1 MKTWQKTSKI
11 IIALLTSVVIVALI
25 FSGCNYIKIKHTVL
39 PDGFTVTAHTG
50 CEETEDNSL
59 DSIRKGYES
68 GADIVEFDL
77 NFTSDGKAVLSH
89 DEPQSSCVT
98 LDEAFALIAELP
110 DLRVN
115 VDCKSV
121 ANLKVVTELAQKH
134 GISNRIF
141 YTGIREEDVKVVKEQ
156 TPHITYWL
164 NFDVDVEKNTDEE
177 YLLSLAKKTREVGAV
192 GININYKTCSK
203 QLVDVFHREGL
214 LISIWTV
221 NKKLDMIK
229 TVPLC
234 ADNITTRH
242 PSQLVEI
249 VELNKGNQ

>member
-1 MKTWQKTSKI
+1 MKVWQKVTKI
-11 IIALLTSVVIVALI
+11 IIALLTSLVIVALI
-25 FSGCNYIKIKHTVL
+25 FSGYNYLKIKHVVL
-39 PDGFTVTAHTG
+39 PDSFTVTAHTG

-77 NFTSDGKAVLSH
+77 NFTSDGEAVLSH
-89 DEPQSSCVT
+89 DEPHSGCVT
-98 LDEAFALIAELP
+98 LDEAFALITDLP
-110 DLRVN
+110 DLKVN

-134 GISNRIF
+134 GISDRIF
-141 YTGIREEDVKVVKEQ
+141 YTGIREEDVKAVREQ
-156 TPHITYWL
+156 TPDIAYWL

-177 YLLSLAKKTREVGAV
+177 YLISLAKKTREVGAV
-192 GININYKTCSK
+192 GINMNYENCSK
-203 QLVDVFHREGL
+203 QLIDVFHREGL
-214 LISIWTV
+214 LVSIWTV
-221 NKKLDMIK
+221 NKKFDMIK
-229 TVPLC
+229 TIPFC

-249 VELNKGNQ
+249 VELNKGN

>member
-1 MKTWQKTSKI
+1 MKTWQKVAKI

-25 FSGCNYIKIKHTVL
+25 FSGYNYIKIKHVVL
-39 PDGFTVTAHTG
+39 PEGFTVTAHTG

-59 DSIRKGYES
+59 DSIRKGYGS

-77 NFTSDGKAVLSH
+77 NFTSNGEAVLSH
-89 DEPQSSCVT
+89 DEPQSGCVT

-110 DLRVN
+110 DLKVN

-121 ANLKVVTELAQKH
+121 ANLKVVTELAKKH
-134 GISNRIF
+134 RISDRIF
-141 YTGIREEDVKVVKEQ
+141 YTGIREENIKVVREQ
-156 TPHITYWL
+156 TPDVAYWL

-177 YLLSLAKKTREVGAV
+177 YLISLAKKTREVGAV

-214 LISIWTV
+214 LVSIWTV
-221 NKKLDMIK
+221 NKKFDMAK
-229 TVPLC
+229 TLPFC
-234 ADNITTRH
+234 ADNITTRQ

-249 VELNKGNQ
+249 VELNKSN

>member
-1 MKTWQKTSKI
+1 MKTWQKVARI
-11 IIALLTSVVIVALI
+11 IIALLMLLVIVALI
-25 FSGCNYIKIKHTVL
+25 FSGYNYIKIKYVVL

-77 NFTSDGKAVLSH
+77 NFTPNGEAVLSH
-89 DEPQSSCVT
+89 DESYSGCVT

-110 DLRVN
+110 DLKVN

-134 GISNRIF
+134 DISDRIF
-141 YTGIREEDVKVVKEQ
+141 YTGIREEDVKAVREQ
-156 TPHITYWL
+156 TPDIAYWL
-164 NFDVDVEKNTDEE
+164 NFDVDIEKNTDEE

-192 GININYKTCSK
+192 GININYETCSK
-203 QLVDVFHREGL
+203 QLIDVFHREGL
-214 LISIWTV
+214 LVSIWTV
-221 NKKLDMIK
+221 NKRFDMVK
-229 TVPLC
+229 TVPFC

-249 VELNKGNQ
+249 VELVKGN